1 MKRNKIDFVKLL
13 KPYKKGWVAI
23 SEDFKRVLFYDKN
36 LKSLIKKSKKSE
48 HKVYYYPSGDNYSN
62 YVGYYDEYNPI

>member
-1 MKRNKIDFVKLL
+1 MKYNKINFIKLL

-36 LKSLIKKSKKSE
+36 LKSLVKKSKKSKS
-48 HKVYYYPSGDNYSN
+48 KVYYYPSGENYSN
-62 YVGYYDEYNPI
+62 YVG